1 MDISVKKWA
10 AIKPYRERQRY
21 TNLFASQ
28 RGDSDNNLFL
38 QVMTFWIRQ
47 GQILYLQLKLHPLQ
61 CQIKESEGLLIFE

>member
-1 MDISVKKWA
+1 MDISVKKRA

-38 QVMTFWIRQ
+38 QVMTF
-47 GQILYLQLKLHPLQ
+47 
-61 CQIKESEGLLIFE
+61 